1 MNEKPSEMITAFL
14 DFLETT
20 KREYESAYAAVG
32 AEDNKVQ
39 TFLHDMEFAKN
50 RDERNRIAT
59 KLQNSRK
66 TRRKAKDKVQ
76 LYENTYN
83 FFTSKQNQ
91 SLIKT
96 LRNLQNE
103 QNTMERYLFGKREFK
118 NRVD

>member
-50 RDERNRIAT
+50 REERNRIAT

-66 TRRKAKDKVQ
+66 TRRKALWRDI
-76 LYENTYN
+76 YSGNE
-83 FFTSKQNQ
+83 
-91 SLIKT
+91 SLKIVWIRK
-96 LRNLQNE
+96 
-103 QNTMERYLFGKREFK
+103 Y
-118 NRVD
+118 DI